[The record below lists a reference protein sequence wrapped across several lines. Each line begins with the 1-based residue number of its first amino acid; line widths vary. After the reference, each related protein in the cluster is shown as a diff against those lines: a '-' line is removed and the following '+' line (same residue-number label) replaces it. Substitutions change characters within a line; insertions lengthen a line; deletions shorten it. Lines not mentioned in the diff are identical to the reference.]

1 MKNIEKCGI
10 CHACCVAYVHAHVR
24 SFTLIFVGWCSFVLE
39 RLYVYVPF
47 NVAIVQ
53 HSDNS
58 A

>member
-1 MKNIEKCGI
+1 M
-10 CHACCVAYVHAHVR
+10 HVVAYVHAHVR
-24 SFTLIFVGWCSFVLE
+24 SFTLIRWLVFICVRVSACVC
-39 RLYVYVPF
+39 VPF